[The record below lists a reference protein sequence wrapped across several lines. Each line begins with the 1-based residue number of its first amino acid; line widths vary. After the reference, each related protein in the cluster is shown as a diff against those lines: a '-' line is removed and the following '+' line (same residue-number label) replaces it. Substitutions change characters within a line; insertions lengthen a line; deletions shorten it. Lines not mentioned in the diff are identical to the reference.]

1 MMKLMTPSEAEAKR
15 RKAVEFLHRIGN
27 DDLAEEFEDMTAEE
41 YAEHKGA
48 ELDPQSAPGSIQHG
62 ASNEGRTSRRY

>member
-27 DDLAEEFEDMTAEE
+27 GDLAEEFEDR
-41 YAEHKGA
+41 K
-48 ELDPQSAPGSIQHG
+48 L
-62 ASNEGRTSRRY
+62 